1 MLKKFGLI
9 ILIVSVALYL
19 AGCILLRLR
28 QTRLIFHPDPLLRS
42 TPEDYDLAYQD
53 VWIEIDREKVHGWW
67 IPASEPSAPVLLYF
81 HGNASNNGDVTDL
94 AAIFHQLEL
103 SVLLIDYRGYG
114 KSSPTFPN
122 EARVYQD
129 AEAAWNYL
137 TEVRQIKPEKIF
149 VYGHSL
155 GGAIAI
161 ELAIQHPEMAGLIV
175 EGTFTSIRDIASQIK
190 LFRIF
195 PLDWILTQHFDSI
208 SKIKLL
214 KVPLLIMH
222 GTDDEVI
229 PVIMADKLFANAPE
243 PKQLL
248 IIPQAMHNNLHQVGG
263 RQYLEHLQQF
273 IIFVREDPQFI
284 EG

>member
-9 ILIVSVALYL
+9 TLIVSTALYL
-19 AGCILLRLR
+19 AGFILLRLG
-28 QTRLIFHPDPLLRS
+28 QTRLIFHPDPLLRT

-94 AAIFHQLEL
+94 AAIFHQIGL

-114 KSSPTFPN
+114 KSSSTFPN

-129 AEAAWNYL
+129 ATAAWNYL
-137 TEVRQIKPEKIF
+137 TKIRQIKPEKIF

-161 ELAIQHPEMAGLIV
+161 ELAIQHPKMAGLIV

-190 LFRIF
+190 LLRIF
-195 PLDWILTQHFDSI
+195 PLGWIVTQNFNSI
-208 SKIKLL
+208 TKIKSLE
-214 KVPLLIMH
+214 VPLLIVH

-229 PVIMADKLFANAPE
+229 PVMMADELFATAPE
-243 PKQLL
+243 PKQLV
-248 IIPQAMHNNLHQVGG
+248 IIPQGMHNNVHQVGG

-273 IIFVREDPQFI
+273 MQSNLPI
-284 EG
+284 